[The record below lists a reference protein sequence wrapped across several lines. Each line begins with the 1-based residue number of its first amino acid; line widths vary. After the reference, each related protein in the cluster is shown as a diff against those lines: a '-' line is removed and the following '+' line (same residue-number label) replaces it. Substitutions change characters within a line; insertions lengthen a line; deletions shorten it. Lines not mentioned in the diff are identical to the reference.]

1 MSLLPK
7 ENNGSKSSKACE
19 GKNGTRSLEHNPEI
33 ESKIAKC
40 CLARIRFP
48 KTKILKLNCKK
59 LLAERNN
66 IMRKTEISGLI
77 ILFVGVALLI
87 FTFLNAYWF
96 LTQDIGLIATADLVK
111 AFGEALAPLIATCIR
126 VMYLGIM
133 GWIGSLL
140 TLRGISLL
148 KGEPSPQMK
157 VEKKPQQKP
166 TIVPTIKRQEIRKP
180 QKEIKPAVS
189 PPQRQEHSKSSEQP
203 TPPEEKKE
211 EKPTE
216 NMPSNATPEQKTSNP

>member
-1 MSLLPK
+1 
-7 ENNGSKSSKACE
+7 
-19 GKNGTRSLEHNPEI
+19 
-33 ESKIAKC
+33 
-40 CLARIRFP
+40 
-48 KTKILKLNCKK
+48 
-59 LLAERNN
+59 
-66 IMRKTEISGLI
+66 MRKTEISGLI

-96 LTQDIGLIATADLVK
+96 LTQDIGLIATSDLVK
-111 AFGEALAPLIATCIR
+111 AFGEALAPLIAACIR
-126 VMYLGIM
+126 IMYLGIM

-166 TIVPTIKRQEIRKP
+166 MIVPTIKRQEIQKP

-189 PPQRQEHSKSSEQP
+189 PPQRPEPSKSSEQP
-203 TPPEEKKE
+203 PPPEEKKE
-211 EKPTE
+211 EKLTE
-216 NMPSNATPEQKTSNP
+216 NVSSNATSEQKTSNP